1 MKLTLDI
8 KDSNYNTFLEF
19 IKTLNYVSVSK
30 DWYDELTPKQ
40 LESIEKGRADIKAGR
55 VTSHDD
61 VKDEIRQMI
70 QNKKTA

>member
-30 DWYDELTPKQ
+30 DWYDELTTEQ
-40 LESIEKGRADIKAGR
+40 QEDIQMGLDDLDNGR
-55 VTSHDD
+55 VFSDKE
-61 VKDEIRQMI
+61 VRDEIRLKIENAKQL
-70 QNKKTA
+70 